1 MTKPRLSCGSD
12 IDSVAAVLLL
22 LERTE
27 RNRPIL
33 LAAYYILSAYTAAT
47 PTLLNWQST
56 NVAGHTKK
64 TCVSICTSLCMFES
78 HCIRQRRSWRPA
90 GSVVA
95 WFVWY
100 NNKKPMFTIV
110 LRSGRFSFHLKM
122 AHVITRV
129 FCKGIR
135 QYIMFTL
142 LTGLLG
148 LLIAFCIFSAFICI
162 TVVYLHYLNFR
173 NEQRRITAGKGGRS
187 AWRKFIAKTSAMKRQ
202 ESLIIRWCRFKRSI
216 TCEWK
221 IISDKMHST
230 TRQTCKMT
238 NSL

>member
-1 MTKPRLSCGSD
+1 MS
-12 IDSVAAVLLL
+12 
-22 LERTE
+22 
-27 RNRPIL
+27 
-33 LAAYYILSAYTAAT
+33 
-47 PTLLNWQST
+47 
-56 NVAGHTKK
+56 
-64 TCVSICTSLCMFES
+64 
-78 HCIRQRRSWRPA
+78 
-90 GSVVA
+90 
-95 WFVWY
+95 WY

-129 FCKGIR
+129 FCKEIK

-187 AWRKFIAKTSAMKRQ
+187 A
-202 ESLIIRWCRFKRSI
+202 
-216 TCEWK
+216 
-221 IISDKMHST
+221 
-230 TRQTCKMT
+230 
-238 NSL
+238 